1 MQNRILKTV
10 SFLFLLSFST
20 NLFAL
25 VDYSDS
31 DSSASKTTNTS
42 SMKMSP
48 RESSSALIWK
58 SDFSLETNY
67 ELLKINQE
75 KVGLLNIGTHVQTP
89 FNVYFDARYWQA
101 NTNTG
106 SSAGN
111 PKLIMGFNWLRL
123 GSQADMASLNLY
135 GGAMLSSN
143 STLGSSRTDKVFGV
157 ETTKKFGNFGLGI
170 GFELSLSG
178 APKKSTEMAIGN
190 AQKIEI
196 SGGWMATNDIQF
208 ELSAE
213 NFKINKNSENVAANS
228 LQKDLSYSTLTS
240 KMNLQI
246 FPAVNFEFGARFP
259 MKRAKSEQDLANAKL
274 INNHGTYSSS
284 VFSGLNLSI

>member
-1 MQNRILKTV
+1 MKNMILKKASIGLILV
-10 SFLFLLSFST
+10 YSVNAFS
-20 NLFAL
+20 L

-31 DSSASKTTNTS
+31 EPATKANMNMAKISN
-42 SMKMSP
+42 
-48 RESSSALIWK
+48 RESSSSLIWK

-75 KVGLLNIGTHVQTP
+75 KVGLFNIGTHIQTP

-101 NTNTG
+101 SSNLG

-111 PKLIMGFNWLRL
+111 PKLILGFNWLRI
-123 GSQADMASLNLY
+123 GSPSDMAAFNLY
-135 GGAMLSSN
+135 GGGMLSSN
-143 STLGSSRTDKVFGV
+143 SPLGSSRTDKIFGI
-157 ETTKKFGNFGLGI
+157 ETTKKFGNVGLGI
-170 GFELSLSG
+170 GFELGMSG

-190 AQKIEI
+190 TQKIEI

-208 ELSAE
+208 EVSAE
-213 NFKINKNSENVAANS
+213 NFKINKNSEFATALS
-228 LQKDLSYSTLTS
+228 LQKELSYSTLTS

-259 MKRAKSEQDLANAKL
+259 MKRAKSEQDLGQAKL

>member
-1 MQNRILKTV
+1 MNKRIFKRASIGLSLMFSMQA
-10 SFLFLLSFST
+10 FS
-20 NLFAL
+20 L

-31 DSSASKTTNTS
+31 ESTAKVNTTTT
-42 SMKMSP
+42 KMSP
-48 RESSSALIWK
+48 RENSSSLIWK

-67 ELLKINQE
+67 ELLKINQD
-75 KVGLLNIGTHVQTP
+75 KVGLLNIGTHIQTP

-101 NTNTG
+101 NSNQG

-111 PKLIMGFNWLRL
+111 PKLVLGFNWLRI
-123 GSQADMASLNLY
+123 GSQTDMAALNLY
-135 GGAMLSSN
+135 GGAMLSS
-143 STLGSSRTDKVFGV
+143 SSFLGSSRTDKLFGI

-170 GFELSLSG
+170 GFELGMSG
-178 APKKSTEMAIGN
+178 APKNSTEMAIGN
-190 AQKIEI
+190 TQKIEI

-208 ELSAE
+208 EVSAE
-213 NFKINKNSENVAANS
+213 NFKINKNTEYQVTQS
-228 LQKDLSYSTLTS
+228 LQKELSYSTLTS

-259 MKRAKSEQDLANAKL
+259 MKRAKSEQDLAQAKL
-274 INNHGTYSSS
+274 INNHGTYSST